1 MHGLLSGLGA
11 ALGDAIYGA
20 VAAFGLNVV
29 EDWLEAYQ
37 DDLRIVGGIVLLVLA
52 LRTLMSKGGST
63 PKKERDDTNRIV
75 THSLV
80 KDFVSTFMLAITNP
94 ITLIAFAGLLATLGI
109 TEAGA
114 TVGNASILVLG
125 VFLGSAGWWLAVSAT
140 AGVFRPFVDGS
151 YQSWMDR
158 ITALVLLVFG
168 VYALLSGFGLTPHVF
183 ELIR

>member
-29 EDWLEAYQ
+29 EDWLEAHQ
-37 DDLRIVGGIVLLVLA
+37 DHLRIVGGIVLLVLA
-52 LRTLMSKGGST
+52 LRALMSKGGST